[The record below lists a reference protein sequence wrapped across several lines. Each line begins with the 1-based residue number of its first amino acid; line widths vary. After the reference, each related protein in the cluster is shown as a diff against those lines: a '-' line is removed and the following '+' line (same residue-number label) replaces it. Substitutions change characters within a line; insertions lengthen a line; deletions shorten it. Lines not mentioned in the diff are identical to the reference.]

1 VKEGCGYP
9 PHPAHAAV
17 TVLRMAAPPT
27 DPAQIDVTVVIPAW
41 DRYVEE
47 FLPEAVRS
55 VLEQDLPAEVVLV
68 DNASNV
74 PVTSMNGERVV
85 RADKRITVGAARN
98 LGLAAVRTPFVV
110 FWDADDLMLPGTLR
124 VMHERLGRAPEAV
137 AVATAILER
146 TDRPH
151 HWPRSLTRP
160 LAKRSWLFRLVHAVS
175 ALFPTTGSVMIRT
188 AQARD
193 AGGFADAD
201 GGDDWALGV
210 SLAFRGPILLDDHA
224 GRVYRRWP
232 GSLSDRW
239 RTVPD
244 LVEHAAAVRRRL
256 RGDTGVPRW
265 IRGASPVLAPAH
277 LLVIFVLRPL
287 RLALRRGAR
296 LSSRRARDAGTS
308 GRR

>member
-1 VKEGCGYP
+1 
-9 PHPAHAAV
+9 
-17 TVLRMAAPPT
+17 MAAPPSHST
-27 DPAQIDVTVVIPAW
+27 PIDVTVVIPAW

-55 VLEQDLPAEVVLV
+55 LLEQDLPAELILV

-74 PVTSMNGERVV
+74 PVKSANGGRVV
-85 RADKRITVGAARN
+85 RVDKRVTVGAARN

-124 VMHERLGRAPEAV
+124 VMHERLARAPEAV

-151 HWPRSLTRP
+151 HWPRDLTRP
-160 LAKRSWLFRLVHAVS
+160 LARRSRLFRLVHAVS

-188 AQARD
+188 AHARD

-224 GRVYRRWP
+224 GRLYRRWP
-232 GSLSDRW
+232 GSLSGKW

-256 RGDTGVPRW
+256 RSDTGVPRW
-265 IRGASPVLAPAH
+265 IRVASPALAPAH

-287 RLALRRGAR
+287 RLALRAGLQ
-296 LSSRRARDAGTS
+296 LSSRRAHDAGIS